1 MKKHKPFRLLYKLP
15 LLALLFIIISCS
27 TDEEPVTQI
36 QHVEEK
42 EAQTPK
48 QAVDESQED
57 TTVYTFAEQMPQ
69 FKGGEAEMMEFLGE
83 NVRYP
88 EEAQEAGVEG
98 IVVASFVVEKDGTL
112 SDIQILKDLGMGTD
126 EEVIRVIEKMSGQ
139 WVPGKQ
145 AGEPVRFR
153 YTLPVRFTIK

>member
-1 MKKHKPFRLLYKLP
+1 MKKHKPFRIIKMAP
-15 LLALLFIIISCS
+15 LLALFLLTIACS
-27 TDEEPVTQI
+27 TDEEPVAQI

-48 QAVDESQED
+48 QAVIESQED

-83 NVRYP
+83 NVKYP
-88 EEAQEAGVEG
+88 EEAQKAGVEG
-98 IVVASFVVEKDGTL
+98 IVVANFVVEKDGTL
-112 SDIQILKDLGMGTD
+112 SDIQIIKDLGMGTD
-126 EEVIRVIEKMSGQ
+126 EEVIRVIEKMSRQ